1 MSFDISQIESAVAVS
16 GRVARILVAKAEGS
30 TPREAGASM
39 MVWNGG
45 QSGTIGGGALE
56 WEAAKD
62 ARRLLSDKT
71 SGSALLRKHPLG
83 PGLGQ
88 CCGGAV
94 TLLTE
99 VYDRTRLESAREAV
113 ADGRSFARA
122 VDGADTAPPSSV
134 EKMLRRMGEGDG
146 TGRTALTGGWVIEPA
161 SAPTRHVWLYGAGH
175 VGRAIARALAPLPD
189 LSTTWVDVSKDRFP
203 EDVPANARILAASHP
218 PDAVPHAPECAEH
231 LVLTFSHALDLEICS
246 RILSRPFRSAG
257 LIGSDTKWARFRKR
271 LIEAGHAA
279 SKVDRIQCPI
289 GDPSLGK
296 HPWAIAVGVAASL
309 LSAGGASRQVS
320 ESAST

>member
-1 MSFDISQIESAVAVS
+1 MSFDISQIESAVAAS
-16 GRVARILVAKAEGS
+16 GRVARVLVAKAEGS

-39 MVWNGG
+39 MVWEGG

-62 ARRLLSDKT
+62 ARQLLSERASK
-71 SGSALLRKHPLG
+71 SALLRRHPLG

-94 TLLTE
+94 MLLTE
-99 VYDRTRLESAREAV
+99 VFDKKRLESARDSV
-113 ADGRSFARA
+113 ADRGGFARA
-122 VDGADTAPPSSV
+122 VGDANDAPPPPV
-134 EKMLRRMGEGDG
+134 EKMLRRMGDGDG
-146 TGRTALTGGWVIEPA
+146 TGRTALTGGWVVEPI
-161 SAPTRHVWLYGAGH
+161 SAPARHVWLFGAGH

-189 LSTTWVDVSKDRFP
+189 LSTTWVDVSQDRFP

-218 PDAVPHAPECAEH
+218 PDAVPHAPDCAEH

-271 LIEAGHAA
+271 LIEAGHSA
-279 SKVDRIQCPI
+279 SDVDRIQCPI

-309 LSAGGASRQVS
+309 LSVGGSRQVS
-320 ESAST
+320 ESAPT

>member
-1 MSFDISQIESAVAVS
+1 MSFDISEIESAVAAS
-16 GRVARILVAKAEGS
+16 GRAARILVAKAEGS

-39 MVWNGG
+39 MVWEGG

-62 ARRLLSDKT
+62 ARRLLSKRT
-71 SGSALLRKHPLG
+71 SKSALLTKHPLG

-99 VYDRTRLESAREAV
+99 VFDDKRLESARKAIT
-113 ADGRSFARA
+113 DSGSFARA
-122 VDGADTAPPSSV
+122 ADNLDAALPASV
-134 EKMLRRMGEGDG
+134 EKMLRRMGEDG
-146 TGRTALTGGWVIEPA
+146 EPGRTALTGGWVIEPV

-175 VGRAIARALAPLPD
+175 VGLAIARALAPLPD

-218 PDAVPHAPECAEH
+218 PDAVPHAPDCAEH

-271 LIEAGHAA
+271 LIEAGHSA
-279 SKVDRIQCPI
+279 SNVDRIQCPI

-309 LSAGGASRQVS
+309 LSAGGASCQVS
-320 ESAST
+320 ESAAT

>member
-1 MSFDISQIESAVAVS
+1 MSFDISQIERAVAAS
-16 GRVARILVAKAEGS
+16 GRVARVLVAKAEGS

-39 MVWNGG
+39 MVWEGG

-62 ARRLLSDKT
+62 ARRLLSERASKP
-71 SGSALLRKHPLG
+71 ALLRRHPLG

-94 TLLTE
+94 MLLTE
-99 VYDRTRLESAREAV
+99 VFDKKRLESARESV
-113 ADGRSFARA
+113 ADRGGFARA
-122 VDGADTAPPSSV
+122 LGDADDAPPPSV

-146 TGRTALTGGWVIEPA
+146 PERTALTGGWVIEPV
-161 SAPTRHVWLYGAGH
+161 STPTRHVWMFGAGH
-175 VGRAIARALAPLPD
+175 VGRAIARTLAPLPD

-218 PDAVPHAPECAEH
+218 PDAVRHAPDCAEH

-271 LIEAGHAA
+271 LIEAGHSA
-279 SKVDRIQCPI
+279 SDVDRIQCPI

-309 LSAGGASRQVS
+309 LSVGGSRQTS
-320 ESAST
+320 ESAPT

>member
-1 MSFDISQIESAVAVS
+1 MSFDISEIEGAVAAS
-16 GRVARILVAKAEGS
+16 GRAARILVAKAEGS

-39 MVWNGG
+39 MVWEGG

-62 ARRLLSDKT
+62 ARRLLSERT
-71 SGSALLRKHPLG
+71 SKSALLRKHPLG

-99 VYDRTRLESAREAV
+99 VFDHKRLDSARRAI
-113 ADGRSFARA
+113 ADSGGFARA
-122 VDGADTAPPSSV
+122 ADTPDATPPPSV
-134 EKMLRRMGEGDG
+134 EKMLRRMGKGDG
-146 TGRTALTGGWVIEPA
+146 PGCTALAGGWVIEPA
-161 SAPTRHVWLYGAGH
+161 SAPTRHVWLFGAGH

-218 PDAVPHAPECAEH
+218 PDAVPHAPDCAEH

-257 LIGSDTKWARFRKR
+257 LIGSDTKWVRFRKR
-271 LIEAGHAA
+271 LIEAGHST

-309 LSAGGASRQVS
+309 LSGGEGRQVS
-320 ESAST
+320 ESATT